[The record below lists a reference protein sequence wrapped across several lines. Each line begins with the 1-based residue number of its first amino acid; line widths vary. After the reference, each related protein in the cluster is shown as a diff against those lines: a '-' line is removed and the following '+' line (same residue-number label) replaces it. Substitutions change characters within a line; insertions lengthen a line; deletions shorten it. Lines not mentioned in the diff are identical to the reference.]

1 MCLYHPKKYLSW
13 REDYGLGFF
22 IYLLSF
28 KSASNHEI
36 RIKMLFKKKKK
47 TNDQRFEKSL
57 EYLNYSVVNVQL
69 NSSLNKELLKIRA
82 PSMLK
87 ILSSRFAKNYSSE
100 NKWKSPCIR
109 LPFSGYTMV

>member
-36 RIKMLFKKKKK
+36 RIKILLKKKKKK

-57 EYLNYSVVNVQL
+57 EYLNYSVVDVQL
-69 NSSLNKELLKIRA
+69 HSSLNRELLKIRA
-82 PSMLK
+82 PSMLE
-87 ILSSRFAKNYSSE
+87 ILSSRFAKMISLKING
-100 NKWKSPCIR
+100 NR
-109 LPFSGYTMV
+109 HA